1 MTEVPLKHL
10 LLKNLRKSA
19 SAPEALFSTYVN
31 LVDSISSPGTHQEFA
46 KAIMEPYLD
55 SCFIPKDVSPTSTY
69 DLAIESCSSAEAS
82 SENIAAIFTN
92 EMDINRSSGQEDPYE
107 SRRLRDSH
115 KYKAMR
121 KWKRFG
127 KRELN

>member
-31 LVDSISSPGTHQEFA
+31 LVDTISSPETHQEFA
-46 KAIMEPYLD
+46 KTIMEPYLD
-55 SCFIPKDVSPTSTY
+55 SCFIPKDVSPASTY
-69 DLAIESCSSAEAS
+69 DFAIESSSSEETS
-82 SENIAAIFTN
+82 SENIAAIFSQ
-92 EMDINRSSGQEDPYE
+92 EMDINRNSGQDDSFENK
-107 SRRLRDSH
+107 RLRDIQR
-115 KYKAMR
+115 YRAMR

-127 KRELN
+127 KRELS